1 MRLRT
6 LTGLAR
12 LSSTPAPAAGLKPTE
27 RGRAGKSECSMRMTL
42 SLAFLDPK
50 LARLAVRGS
59 LPRGFGLNRLAE
71 LAMLRPEQRQALGLS
86 EPG

>member
-1 MRLRT
+1 
-6 LTGLAR
+6 
-12 LSSTPAPAAGLKPTE
+12 
-27 RGRAGKSECSMRMTL
+27 MRMTL

-50 LARLAVRGS
+50 LARSAVRGS

-86 EPG
+86 ERG